1 MTSDVGRASTVL
13 APSAVAQRTG
23 ADIEAVGSGRSS
35 GKVVFVAGDGP
46 VAPRRLGRV
55 PTVVRRAA
63 LPVLLLVLWEVGS
76 SSGWWSAAVLPPP
89 GTIAQTFWHLLQ
101 NGQLLP
107 NLWASLRRV
116 LIGSAIGVGLGTL
129 LGVSVGLWR
138 FAEEAL
144 DSTLQMM
151 RTLPYLVLLPLFIVW
166 FGVDELPKILIIAI
180 GTSLP
185 MYLNTSSGVRSVD
198 PRYAEM
204 ATTFGLRRPALILT
218 VIIPGA
224 LPAMLTGLRY
234 SLGIGWLSLVVAE
247 QINAQSGLGLLISN
261 AESLFQMNIL
271 MVCVVIYAVLGLTTD
286 LMVRALEHRLLAWRG
301 KATQW

>member
-1 MTSDVGRASTVL
+1 
-13 APSAVAQRTG
+13 
-23 ADIEAVGSGRSS
+23 
-35 GKVVFVAGDGP
+35 
-46 VAPRRLGRV
+46 
-55 PTVVRRAA
+55 
-63 LPVLLLVLWEVGS
+63 
-76 SSGWWSAAVLPPP
+76 
-89 GTIAQTFWHLLQ
+89 
-101 NGQLLP
+101 
-107 NLWASLRRV
+107 
-116 LIGSAIGVGLGTL
+116 
-129 LGVSVGLWR
+129 
-138 FAEEAL
+138 
-144 DSTLQMM
+144 
-151 RTLPYLVLLPLFIVW
+151 
-166 FGVDELPKILIIAI
+166 
-180 GTSLP
+180 
-185 MYLNTSSGVRSVD
+185 
-198 PRYAEM
+198 M

>member
-1 MTSDVGRASTVL
+1 MRPRTARSTPPTSSCRPTRSPAKTAAGREPAPSRDDVGRWPHL
-13 APSAVAQRTG
+13 DGLG
-23 ADIEAVGSGRSS
+23 AGSPRAAHRGQDRS
-35 GKVVFVAGDGP
+35 GP
-46 VAPRRLGRV
+46 VRLV
-55 PTVVRRAA
+55 
-63 LPVLLLVLWEVGS
+63 VLWEVGS
-76 SSGWWSAAVLPPP
+76 TSRWWSPAVLPPP
-89 GTIAQTFWHLLQ
+89 GNIAQTFWHLLQ

-116 LIGSAIGVGLGTL
+116 LIGSSIGVGIGTVLGI
-129 LGVSVGLWR
+129 SVGLWR

-185 MYLNTSSGVRSVD
+185 MYLNTSSGVRNVD

-286 LMVRALEHRLLAWRG
+286 LMVRALEHRLLA
-301 KATQW
+301 